1 MSRNKSTIWTE
12 AAVREGSWRTGIVF
26 IFNAEWYQS
35 SVSAFTWC
43 WSVFSPTWIQII
55 PQNPL
60 LKLRVGDYSLS
71 EVVDCSNETLL
82 RLNTS
87 QYASKWVLRK
97 SLRCW
102 NYNRIVFNDGDK
114 NYYFSWPSNNT
125 AKTSMFGLNY
135 LLVLVILM
143 ICLHIYCDVKI
154 RIMFWFGKAMLV
166 CVQRDQFARGRW

>member
-35 SVSAFTWC
+35 SVCAFAWC
-43 WSVFSPTWIQII
+43 WSIFSPTWIQII

-60 LKLRVGDYSLS
+60 LKLRVGDWIPRSMPPNGS
-71 EVVDCSNETLL
+71 WGSPWDVETKIEVFSMMKIKNIIFPDQAITLQKQACL
-82 RLNTS
+82 
-87 QYASKWVLRK
+87 
-97 SLRCW
+97 
-102 NYNRIVFNDGDK
+102 
-114 NYYFSWPSNNT
+114 
-125 AKTSMFGLNY
+125 GLNY